1 MTEDQ
6 QPVWVESDGVNNLPT
21 VAGVYRM
28 QVPPQKHWIRSRF
41 CFFDGLHFHSYGGT
55 PEEAMKE
62 AGTTTGF
69 EDGEMN
75 AWWDYQGLM
84 SHPAD
89 GCKVFH
95 ASGGV
100 HISWRIIDCERPWS
114 PTDSA
119 IMASDEPGIAA
130 MQAKPAPEPEKVV
143 IGGLTIDMVDLV
155 EFLKSKQPKPEPNTT
170 PRGILTV
177 WNESGDHRLGMR
189 QQTGNF
195 AD

>member
-6 QPVWVESDGVNNLPT
+6 QPVWVESDGVSNLPT

-28 QVPPQKHWIRSRF
+28 RVPPQRNWNGKRF
-41 CFFDGLHFHSYGGT
+41 CFFDGLHFHSYCGT

-62 AGTTTGF
+62 PGTTTGF

-84 SHPAD
+84 AKSTATFNVDPGLYD
-89 GCKVFH
+89 NIKI
-95 ASGGV
+95 SGNLWF
-100 HISWRIIDCERPWS
+100 S
-114 PTDSA
+114 SA
-119 IMASDEPGIAA
+119 VMASDEPGIAA
-130 MQAKPAPEPEKVV
+130 MQPKPACEPAKIVV
-143 IGGLTIDMVDLV
+143 GGLTIDMADLA

-177 WNESGDHRLGMR
+177 WNDGADHRLGMW